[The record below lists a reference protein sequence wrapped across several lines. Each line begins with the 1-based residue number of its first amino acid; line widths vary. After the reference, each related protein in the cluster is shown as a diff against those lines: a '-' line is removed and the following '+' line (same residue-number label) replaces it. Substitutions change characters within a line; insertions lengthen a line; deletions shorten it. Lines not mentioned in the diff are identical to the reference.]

1 MLAPVS
7 PPLEGNQGIVLN
19 LNNLSLEKLNLF
31 GLSKKRGGLGPG
43 GGEERENNFFFLTKS
58 WVFNQ
63 KGGFSSA
70 NLSWS

>member
-43 GGEERENNFFFLTKS
+43 GGEERENNFFF
-58 WVFNQ
+58 
-63 KGGFSSA
+63 
-70 NLSWS
+70 

>member
-7 PPLEGNQGIVLN
+7 PLLEGNQGIVLN

-43 GGEERENNFFFLTKS
+43 RGEERENNFFF
-58 WVFNQ
+58 
-63 KGGFSSA
+63 
-70 NLSWS
+70 

>member
-7 PPLEGNQGIVLN
+7 PLLEGNQGIVLN

-43 GGEERENNFFFLTKS
+43 GGEERENNFFF
-58 WVFNQ
+58 FN
-63 KGGFSSA
+63 
-70 NLSWS
+70 